1 MKRARRAILL
11 AGLTLTTLCGCMG
24 LAEEHKEARNL
35 EIRDIDFSGLE
46 AGVYHGAYDGG
57 MKAWRRN
64 QVEVR
69 VGQGQVEAID
79 LVSSAELDRGDPHYQ
94 ALVARV
100 VEEQSLQID
109 VISGATLT
117 SKAHLKAM
125 ELALLQAVPATEPAA
140 AGSDHKGGD

>member
-1 MKRARRAILL
+1 MKRARRAVLP

-24 LAEEHKEARNL
+24 PAEEHKEARNL

-46 AGVYHGAYDGG
+46 AGVYHGAYNGG
-57 MKAWRRN
+57 MKAWRKN
-64 QVEVR
+64 QV
-69 VGQGQVEAID
+69 
-79 LVSSAELDRGDPHYQ
+79 
-94 ALVARV
+94 
-100 VEEQSLQID
+100 D

-140 AGSDHKGGD
+140 AGSDHQRGD